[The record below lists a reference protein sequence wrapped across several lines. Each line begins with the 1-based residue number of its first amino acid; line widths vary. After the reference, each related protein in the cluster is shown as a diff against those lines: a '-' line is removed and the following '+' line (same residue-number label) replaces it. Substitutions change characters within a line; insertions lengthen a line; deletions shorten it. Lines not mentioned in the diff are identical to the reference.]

1 MVFVF
6 TTTQK
11 PKQCLKCLQSLKSFK
26 EPVILIAGGKDDE
39 DLNFD
44 PFAKEMMANSRVL
57 VLVGECKERLNR
69 AVRRT

>member
-1 MVFVF
+1 MCFYNDSKAE
-6 TTTQK
+6 TM
-11 PKQCLKCLQSLKSFK
+11 PEMLLSLKSFK
-26 EPVILIAGGKDDE
+26 EPVILIAGGKDNE

-69 AVRRT
+69 ALGEL